1 MWFASR
7 ILSSLAVL
15 VVVSALLFALTRL
28 TPLSPARI
36 VLGTDATIEQI
47 HEFERDRGLD
57 RALPAQ
63 YAAWV
68 AQLPRSGFGTSYITG
83 RSIDLE
89 LRESLPITV
98 ELVVATFL
106 LTLAGAIPLGLV
118 AGLTEDR
125 WPDHLIRVLSLMAVS
140 VPGFWLALILIRV
153 FAVRLGWVPPIGITP
168 LAEGWHAHLASLVL
182 PALSIALYYIG
193 ALSRLMRASVIEIL
207 GQDYVRTAHALGL
220 RRSLV
225 ARYVVK
231 NALPPFVSVAG
242 MSFGY
247 MFGWAI
253 IIELVFNIPGLSRA
267 LLTAITQRDY
277 PMIQATVLVV
287 TVMFILSNLAA
298 DLIQRLIN
306 PRLRHA

>member
-36 VLGTDATIEQI
+36 VLGTDATVEQI

-57 RALPAQ
+57 RTLPAQ

-83 RSIDLE
+83 RSIDVE
-89 LRESLPITV
+89 LRESLPVTV
-98 ELVVATFL
+98 ELVLATFL

-168 LAEGWHAHLASLVL
+168 LSEGWHAHLASLVL

-287 TVMFILSNLAA
+287 TAMFILSNLAA

>member
-36 VLGTDATIEQI
+36 VLGTDATVEQI

-89 LRESLPITV
+89 LRESLPVTV

-168 LAEGWHAHLASLVL
+168 LSEGWHAHLTSLVL

>member
-36 VLGTDATIEQI
+36 VLGTDATVEQI

-68 AQLPRSGFGTSYITG
+68 AQLPHSGFGTSYITG

-89 LRESLPITV
+89 LRESLPVTV

-106 LTLAGAIPLGLV
+106 LTLVGAIPLGLV

-168 LAEGWHAHLASLVL
+168 LSEGWHAHLASLVL

>member
-1 MWFASR
+1 MWFAGR
-7 ILSSLAVL
+7 IASSLGVL
-15 VVVSALLFALTRL
+15 IVVSAVLFALTRL

-36 VLGTDATIEQI
+36 VLGADATAEQI
-47 HEFERDRGLD
+47 QAFEHDRGLD
-57 RALPAQ
+57 RSLPAQ
-63 YAAWV
+63 YSAWV
-68 AQLPRSGFGTSYITG
+68 AQLPRSGFGQSYITG

-89 LRESLPITV
+89 LLESLPVTV
-98 ELVVATFL
+98 ELVVVTFL
-106 LTLAGAIPLGLV
+106 LTLAGAIPLGLI
-118 AGLTEDR
+118 AALTEDR
-125 WPDHLIRVLSLMAVS
+125 WPDHLIRILSLMAVS

-182 PALSIALYYIG
+182 PALSIALYYVG
-193 ALSRLMRASVIEIL
+193 ALSRLMRAAVIDVL
-207 GQDYVRTAHALGL
+207 GQDYVRTAHSLGL
-220 RRSLV
+220 SRGLV
-225 ARYVVK
+225 ASYVVK

-287 TVMFILSNLAA
+287 TVMFIVSNLVA

>member
-36 VLGTDATIEQI
+36 VLGTDATVEQI

-57 RALPAQ
+57 RTLPAQ

-83 RSIDLE
+83 RSIDDE
-89 LRESLPITV
+89 LRESLPVTV
-98 ELVVATFL
+98 ELVVVTFL
-106 LTLAGAIPLGLV
+106 LTLAGAIPLGLI

-125 WPDHLIRVLSLMAVS
+125 WPDHVIRVLSLMAVS
-140 VPGFWLALILIRV
+140 IPGFWLALILIRV

-168 LAEGWHAHLASLVL
+168 LSEGWHAHLASLVL

-220 RRSLV
+220 SRSLV

-253 IIELVFNIPGLSRA
+253 IIELVFNIAGLSRA

-287 TVMFILSNLAA
+287 TAMFILSNLAA

-306 PRLRHA
+306 PRLRHV

>member
-1 MWFASR
+1 MWFVNR
-7 ILSSLAVL
+7 IVSSLVVL
-15 VVVSALLFALTRL
+15 AVVSAILFALTRI

-36 VLGTDATIEQI
+36 VLGADATAEQI

-57 RALPAQ
+57 RSLPAQ
-63 YAAWV
+63 YAAWL
-68 AQLPRSGFGTSYITG
+68 AQLPHSGFGASYITG
-83 RSIDLE
+83 RSIDAE
-89 LRESLPITV
+89 LRESLPVTV
-98 ELVVATFL
+98 ELVLVTFI
-106 LTLAGAIPLGLV
+106 LTLLGAIPLGLI
-118 AGLTEDR
+118 AALTEDR

-168 LAEGWHAHLASLVL
+168 LSEGWRLHLASLVL

-193 ALSRLMRASVIEIL
+193 ALSRLMRAAVIEIL
-207 GQDYVRTAHALGL
+207 GQDYIRTAHSLGL
-220 RRSLV
+220 SRSLV
-225 ARYVVK
+225 AWYVLK
-231 NALPPFVSVAG
+231 NALPPLVTVAG

-277 PMIQATVLVV
+277 PMIQATVLTV
-287 TVMFILSNLAA
+287 TAMFILSNLAA
-298 DLIQRLIN
+298 DLLQRLIN
-306 PRLRHA
+306 PRLRNA

>member
-36 VLGTDATIEQI
+36 VLGTDATVEQI

-89 LRESLPITV
+89 LRESLPVTV

-168 LAEGWHAHLASLVL
+168 LSEGWHAHLASLVL

-298 DLIQRLIN
+298 DLVQRLIN

>member
-36 VLGTDATIEQI
+36 VLGTDATVEQI

-89 LRESLPITV
+89 LRESLPVTV

-168 LAEGWHAHLASLVL
+168 LSEGWHAHLTSLVL

-298 DLIQRLIN
+298 DLVQRLIN

>member
-36 VLGTDATIEQI
+36 VLGTDATVEQI

-89 LRESLPITV
+89 LRESLPVTV

-168 LAEGWHAHLASLVL
+168 LSEGWHAHLASLVL